1 MRKDEYMMLREE
13 MMFNQKRQDSITQ
26 FTYTTTVAIWAA
38 ALTVNNAWIVYSS
51 LFMILL
57 MTMRISNCRRCIA
70 FLAGYM
76 KVALEPDLDLQ
87 WETKSFDYYEINK
100 RTTSEWLLYV
110 GSKFDFPILSIISS
124 LLFWGLRDWKF
135 MIYNSVLLSH
145 ITLFIQIFI
154 IVFEMLLYF
163 KYSSV
168 ATIKKKLI
176 KNWEIVQ
183 KNEKE
188 FSCIK

>member
-51 LFMILL
+51 LFITLL
-57 MTMRISNCRRCIA
+57 MSMRISDCRRSIA

-76 KVALEPDLDLQ
+76 KVALEPDLDFQ
-87 WETKSFDYYEINK
+87 WETNSYEYYK
-100 RTTSEWLLYV
+100 KHDRTIMEWFLYV
-110 GSKFDFPILSIISS
+110 GSKLDFAILSIVSS
-124 LLFWGLRDWKF
+124 VLFWGLRDWKF

-176 KNWEIVQ
+176 KNWKVVL

-188 FSCIK
+188 FSYIK